1 MKNLSK
7 RLTKRALPWYLQIF
21 VTLSI
26 NWLRTFS
33 GLLNTIRVKY
43 LLYGQ
48 QLLMFGVSPLCV
60 YIIMNLMAFRR
71 RWRTYESMC
80 NR

>member
-1 MKNLSK
+1 M
-7 RLTKRALPWYLQIF
+7 
-21 VTLSI
+21 
-26 NWLRTFS
+26 

-43 LLYGQ
+43 LVYGQ
-48 QLLMFGVSPLCV
+48 ELLMLGVVPLCV

>member
-1 MKNLSK
+1 M
-7 RLTKRALPWYLQIF
+7 KRALLWYLQAF
-21 VTLSI
+21 VTLNI

-48 QLLMFGVSPLCV
+48 ELLMLGVVPLCV

>member
-1 MKNLSK
+1 MI
-7 RLTKRALPWYLQIF
+7 RA
-21 VTLSI
+21 
-26 NWLRTFS
+26 
-33 GLLNTIRVKY
+33 KY
-43 LLYGQ
+43 LLNGQ
-48 QLLMFGVSPLCV
+48 QLLMFGVAPLCV